1 MRSLSLR
8 FRYTLFISIL
18 FAFAIVALT
27 FLPAHNIIIAL
38 VMIVL
43 MTVLTS
49 LVLKKLFDRI
59 KKVSDSISDIASGK
73 ADLSQSIE
81 VGRDDEI
88 GNLVR
93 TCNQLTANLAN
104 MIGSIKESVVM
115 LSQTGDAV
123 TKQAQDAMED
133 IQAASDAIGEI
144 DTRAKTQSQTMRSLA
159 ESGGEV
165 GVAISQLDE
174 KIETQTNEIS
184 HVSSSVEEISANIKS
199 IDTNISQI
207 TDRYEQLV
215 RVSNKGQN
223 DQIIVAEKVDEIHAQ
238 AKHLREAN
246 TVVAKLASQTN
257 LLAMNAAIEAAH
269 AGQAGA
275 GFAVVANEIRNLAE
289 NSSKQSKSIAGVIK
303 TITDTITAIV
313 DASKLSLSSFQDV
326 DKKIGEI
333 QGMIAQVKSSISEQ
347 EIGTKNLLDS
357 MMLIN
362 SSSQSLGETSRM
374 MKKHSIEVFGQ
385 IDLIKDVADEIMSL
399 SEHTQN
405 SINTISQQAKNSS
418 EAAGKNLE
426 MSGKVFEIIENFK
439 V

>member
-1 MRSLSLR
+1 
-8 FRYTLFISIL
+8 
-18 FAFAIVALT
+18 
-27 FLPAHNIIIAL
+27 
-38 VMIVL
+38 
-43 MTVLTS
+43 
-49 LVLKKLFDRI
+49 
-59 KKVSDSISDIASGK
+59 
-73 ADLSQSIE
+73 
-81 VGRDDEI
+81 
-88 GNLVR
+88 
-93 TCNQLTANLAN
+93 
-104 MIGSIKESVVM
+104 
-115 LSQTGDAV
+115 
-123 TKQAQDAMED
+123 
-133 IQAASDAIGEI
+133 
-144 DTRAKTQSQTMRSLA
+144 MRSLA

-374 MKKHSIEVFGQ
+374 MKKQSIEVFGQ
-385 IDLIKDVADEIMSL
+385 IDLIKDVADEIISL

-405 SINTISQQAKNSS
+405 SINTISQQAKSSS

>member
-123 TKQAQDAMED
+123 T
-133 IQAASDAIGEI
+133 
-144 DTRAKTQSQTMRSLA
+144 
-159 ESGGEV
+159 
-165 GVAISQLDE
+165 
-174 KIETQTNEIS
+174 
-184 HVSSSVEEISANIKS
+184 
-199 IDTNISQI
+199 
-207 TDRYEQLV
+207 
-215 RVSNKGQN
+215 
-223 DQIIVAEKVDEIHAQ
+223 
-238 AKHLREAN
+238 
-246 TVVAKLASQTN
+246 
-257 LLAMNAAIEAAH
+257 
-269 AGQAGA
+269 
-275 GFAVVANEIRNLAE
+275 
-289 NSSKQSKSIAGVIK
+289 NS
-303 TITDTITAIV
+303 
-313 DASKLSLSSFQDV
+313 
-326 DKKIGEI
+326 
-333 QGMIAQVKSSISEQ
+333 
-347 EIGTKNLLDS
+347 
-357 MMLIN
+357 
-362 SSSQSLGETSRM
+362 
-374 MKKHSIEVFGQ
+374 
-385 IDLIKDVADEIMSL
+385 
-399 SEHTQN
+399 
-405 SINTISQQAKNSS
+405 
-418 EAAGKNLE
+418 
-426 MSGKVFEIIENFK
+426 
-439 V
+439 

>member
-1 MRSLSLR
+1 MRTLSLR

-18 FAFAIVALT
+18 FAIAIAALT
-27 FLPAHNIIIAL
+27 FLPAHNIIIAPI
-38 VMIVL
+38 MIVL
-43 MTVLTS
+43 MIVLTS
-49 LVLKKLFDRI
+49 FVLKSLFDRI

-81 VGRDDEI
+81 VGHDDEI
-88 GNLVR
+88 GNLAR
-93 TCNQLTANLAN
+93 ACNQLTANLAN
-104 MIGSIKESVVM
+104 MVGSIRDSVAM

-165 GVAISQLDE
+165 GEAISQLDE

-199 IDTNISQI
+199 IDTNITQI
-207 TDRYEQLV
+207 TERYEQLV
-215 RVSNKGQN
+215 RVSNEGQN
-223 DQIIVAEKVDEIHAQ
+223 DQMTVAEKVDEIQSQ
-238 AKHLREAN
+238 AKQLREAN
-246 TVVAKLASQTN
+246 TVVAKIASQTN

-303 TITDTITAIV
+303 TITDTIMAIV

-374 MKKHSIEVFGQ
+374 MKQQSIEVFGQ

-405 SINTISQQAKNSS
+405 SINTISQQAKISS

-426 MSGKVFEIIENFK
+426 MSGRVFEIIENFK
-439 V
+439 I